1 MKNVPI
7 FFALRL
13 AIISTFSLLTLPP
26 CSIARLAKVGDDLQ
40 AILDSGEDLELKAG
54 ETYEIK
60 KPLRMRKAGQKIST
74 QNAKTIGDYARLKL
88 VAQDS
93 ARILDMGGI
102 EGAEIEN
109 ILFDGNRYAPR
120 NPEKRESLVQAGG
133 RKGNFQKV
141 RNCAFINGRGWSF
154 LHVFE
159 PAEGIEITG
168 TFMFG
173 SGVDCRGSGASEVD
187 KPFPWGDGVSL
198 AAAKS
203 KVWNN
208 LIIDATD
215 VGVVVFCAPGSKVFD
230 NVVAAISR
238 ESLGAVNM
246 VDTTAYY
253 ENSKGSKR
261 FDYTDVEV
269 KNNLADAKGARIHI
283 AFPIGKHIWGP
294 GENAGRSGRI
304 VYGGYVLNNEIRGAC
319 AGYGIA
325 LHGVENFTVKGNKS
339 SAAYSR
345 AGDGMH
351 HVRTAYPAAFLY
363 DKKTVKNC
371 DLQDDFETSP
381 LNMVHLL
388 ACNFGDRRDGGE
400 GFRMYQYG
408 ASEAMG
414 VIDTAFKE
422 MLKRPPNADELARYA
437 ILIDSEKLSADS
449 LRLKLA
455 ETSEFRL
462 KNRDFKPENLH
473 AWRAEMWI
481 KNLDKVQRQSLLK
494 HKRLPNAKE
503 SYSALWQLVSNSK

>member
-7 FFALRL
+7 FFEIRL
-13 AIISTFSLLTLPP
+13 ACLAILSLLIFPKI
-26 CSIARLAKVGDDLQ
+26 SEARLAEVGDDLQ

-54 ETYEIK
+54 EVYEIK
-60 KPLRMRKAGQKIST
+60 KPLRMKKPGQKIST
-74 QNAKTIGDYARLKL
+74 PKAKTVGDYARLKL

-102 EGAEIEN
+102 EGAQIEN

-120 NPEKRESLVQAGG
+120 DPEKRESLVQAGG
-133 RKGNFQKV
+133 RRGNSQKV
-141 RNCAFINGRGWSF
+141 KNCAFINGRGWSF

-168 TFMFG
+168 AFMFG

-208 LIIDATD
+208 LIIDTTD

-246 VDTTAYY
+246 VDTTGYY
-253 ENSKGSKR
+253 ENPKDSKR
-261 FDYTDVEV
+261 FDYTGVEV

-304 VYGGYVLNNEIRGAC
+304 VYGGSVLNNEIRGVC

-325 LHGVENFTVKGNKS
+325 LHGVEDFTVKGNKS
-339 SAAYSR
+339 SASYSR

-371 DLQDDFETSP
+371 DLQDDFETTP

-388 ACNFGDRRDGGE
+388 ACNFGDRRNGGE

-414 VIDTAFKE
+414 VIDTAFRE
-422 MLKRPPNADELARYA
+422 MLKRPPNASELARYA
-437 ILIDSEKLSADS
+437 LLIDSEKLSADS

-455 ETSEFRL
+455 DTSEFRL
-462 KNRDFKPENLH
+462 KNRGFKPEKLH
-473 AWRAEMWI
+473 EWRAEMWLEA
-481 KNLDKVQRQSLLK
+481 LDRVQREQLAKSGK
-494 HKRLPNAKE
+494 LPDAK
-503 SYSALWQLVSNSK
+503 SAYFKAWKIVSEGK